1 VAIRLA
7 LIIPTLD
14 RSGAEKQFTL
24 LATGLPR
31 DEFDVHVALLTRG
44 GAFEA
49 ELSMAG
55 IPVTRIGKR
64 FKCDPMAWWRL
75 RNWLKRLQPDI
86 VHTWLFAANAYGRL
100 AVRAVP
106 KAGVIVSER
115 CVDSWKAGWQHWLD
129 RKLLPGTDRVIGN
142 SQSVVDFYREH
153 GVPGQKLVMIPNGIS
168 PFTPPDLSR
177 AALLERLRFPPDAFV
192 AMYVGRL
199 APQKRVDDLVW
210 AVETLRQI
218 RPQLRLVLVGDGPA
232 RDSLQRFARDIH
244 CQEHVRFVG
253 MQDDVANWLNLADV
267 FWLASSFEGMSNSLM
282 EAMAAG
288 KPCVVSDIPPN
299 RELIDQAVHGFLV
312 PPGDTV
318 AFMQFTRRLIDE
330 LELREQLGN
339 AARSRTLRDFS
350 VDRMR
355 ERHIALYREVIA
367 EHRVPAG
374 VA

>member
-1 VAIRLA
+1 MATRLA

-49 ELSMAG
+49 DLAAAG
-55 IPVTRIGKR
+55 VPATHIGKR
-64 FKCDPMAWWRL
+64 FKCDPRAWWRL
-75 RNWLKRLQPDI
+75 RRWLKQLQPDVI
-86 VHTWLFAANAYGRL
+86 HTWLFAANAYGRL
-100 AVRAVP
+100 AAGAVP

-115 CVDSWKAGWQHWLD
+115 CVDSWKANWQHWLD
-129 RKLLPGTDRVIGN
+129 RKLLHRTDRVVGN
-142 SQSVVDFYREH
+142 SQCVVDFYREH
-153 GVPGQKLVMIPNGIS
+153 GVPGEKLVTIPNGIS
-168 PFTPPDLSR
+168 APNPPRVDR
-177 AALLERLRFPPDAFV
+177 ATLLNRLGFPPDAFV
-192 AMYVGRL
+192 AMYIGRM
-199 APQKRVDDLVW
+199 ASQKRVGDLVW
-210 AVETLRQI
+210 TVETLRQI

-232 RDSLQRFARDIH
+232 RDSLQQVARDID

-253 MQDDVANWLNLADV
+253 LQENVSNWLNLADV

-299 RELIDQAVHGFLV
+299 RELIEQGVHGFLA

-330 LELREQLGN
+330 PGLREQLGN
-339 AARSRTLRDFS
+339 AARIRMLQEFS

-355 ERHIALYREVIA
+355 ERHIALYREVVA
-367 EHRVPAG
+367 EQQVPAG